1 MFHTCVQRFDG
12 MDEKILGG
20 ELNMAFAWSP
30 RQAASMH
37 EARLPFAIETA
48 FFYPKKG
55 LLLEKLPP
63 GKKRKMP
70 GVST

>member
-1 MFHTCVQRFDG
+1 
-12 MDEKILGG
+12 
-20 ELNMAFAWSP
+20 
-30 RQAASMH
+30 MH